1 MTDKD
6 MEQIRKEWPMEF
18 LVLVDDAEI
27 FDVDIIRSP
36 LVNGFEDAG
45 QTSVKKKNKKEEV

>member
-1 MTDKD
+1 MIDKD
-6 MEQIRKEWPMEF
+6 MEQIRKEWLMEF
-18 LVLVDDAEI
+18 LVLVDDVEI

-45 QTSVKKKNKKEEV
+45 KTSAKKKNKKEEV